1 MMLSPPA
8 ETVQLFSWPHPCI
21 THWAMQEWSL
31 SCPAGKEH
39 PPTQGGFA
47 ARLHFHLKSDKL

>member
-1 MMLSPPA
+1 MLSPPA